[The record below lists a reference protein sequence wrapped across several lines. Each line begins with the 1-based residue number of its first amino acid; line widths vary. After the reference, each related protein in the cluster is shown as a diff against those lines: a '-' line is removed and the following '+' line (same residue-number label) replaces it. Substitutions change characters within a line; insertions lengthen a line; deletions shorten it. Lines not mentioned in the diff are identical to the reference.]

1 MFNKYNNIN
10 IIIKYFF
17 FLGATA
23 ADMLVEYLKK
33 HSPVHPAIEW
43 RITYLNDQI
52 MHIYNNSSN
61 SIYQFIKLAI
71 LLPIISLLLAR

>member
-1 MFNKYNNIN
+1 
-10 IIIKYFF
+10 
-17 FLGATA
+17 
-23 ADMLVEYLKK
+23 MLVEYLKK